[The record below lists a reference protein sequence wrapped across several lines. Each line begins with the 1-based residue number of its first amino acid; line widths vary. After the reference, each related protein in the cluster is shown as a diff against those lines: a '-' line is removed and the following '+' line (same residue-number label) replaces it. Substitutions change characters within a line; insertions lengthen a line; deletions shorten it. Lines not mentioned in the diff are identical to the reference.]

1 MKSLDY
7 SKVGVNK
14 KVNLKRLQHFATL
27 EKNWNGFIAQ
37 PIEEENLTA
46 ATQLVELADKLQPEI
61 FPCPDGTLQ
70 CEWENEKVYI
80 ELHISLSELWEISWM
95 DTKDNWV
102 NAKVRGNSKYAL
114 TSVQNILNKY
124 K

>member
-27 EKNWNGFIAQ
+27 KQNWNGYIAN
-37 PIEEENLTA
+37 PIAEENLQA
-46 ATQLVELADKLQPEI
+46 AEQLVELADKLQPEI
-61 FPCPDGTLQ
+61 FPLPSGGIQ
-70 CEWENEKVYI
+70 CEWENDKVYL
-80 ELHISLSELWEISWM
+80 ELIISLSDLWEIAWR
-95 DTKDNWV
+95 DQKDNWV
-102 NAKVRGNSKYAL
+102 EAKVRNNPKYAL
-114 TSVQNILNKY
+114 TSVQNILKKY